1 MQRYVA
7 DKVQLAQNLNPLKD
21 AMGDESTEYSADFD
35 NMLQKLD
42 KLKLLYDNGLMDAD
56 LLRYI
61 PVMSKIYY

>member
-1 MQRYVA
+1 MQRYIT

-21 AMGDESTEYSADFD
+21 AMGDESTKYSADFD

-42 KLKLLYDNGLMDAD
+42 KLKLLYDNGLIDAD